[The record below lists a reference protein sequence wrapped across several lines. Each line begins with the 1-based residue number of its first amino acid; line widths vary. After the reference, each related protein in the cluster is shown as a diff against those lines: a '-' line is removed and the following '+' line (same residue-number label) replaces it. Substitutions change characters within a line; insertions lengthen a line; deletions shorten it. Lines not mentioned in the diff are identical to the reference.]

1 MLLRREGGWNR
12 QWGQA
17 QMDTTYSAE
26 GARPRRR
33 STRRVWLVTA
43 LVAATVASCSPLGAF
58 NTVAGRDSGIEVVAS
73 NIAYGPDPRQTLDIY
88 APRARPASVPV
99 VVFFYG
105 GSWNSGS
112 RQDYTFVG
120 RALASLGYVT
130 VVADYRLVPEVVF
143 PAFLEDGA
151 QAVRWVTDN
160 IRGYGGDP
168 RRLALAGHSA
178 GAYNAA
184 MLALD
189 QRYLR
194 QAGVDPGSVKAF
206 VGLAGPYDFF
216 PWTSS
221 AAVAAFGTWPDPAQT
236 QPVSFARGS
245 APAIYLATGA
255 KDTVVKP
262 QNMTALAARL
272 RAKGACVTERTY
284 PDLDH
289 VGILLSI
296 SRLLREKAPVLD
308 DIGVFLKQP
317 LPVRRP

>member
-1 MLLRREGGWNR
+1 MITNSLRISGQKRV
-12 QWGQA
+12 GQA
-17 QMDTTYSAE
+17 
-26 GARPRRR
+26 
-33 STRRVWLVTA
+33 WLAWLCMVFTA
-43 LVAATVASCSPLGAF
+43 ILVSSCSPIGAF
-58 NTVAGRDSGIEVVAS
+58 NSVAGRDSGIEVVAS
-73 NIAYGPDPRQTLDIY
+73 GIAYGSNPRQQLDIY
-88 APRARPASVPV
+88 APRARSASVPV

-112 RQDYTFVG
+112 RQDYSFVG

-130 VVADYRLVPEVVF
+130 VIADYRLVPEVVF

-151 QAVRWVTDN
+151 QAVRWVADN
-160 IRGYGGDP
+160 IRAYGGDP

-194 QAGVDPGSVKAF
+194 KAGVDPGSIKAL

-236 QPVSFARGS
+236 QPVTFARGG
-245 APAIYLATGA
+245 APAVYLATGA
-255 KDTVVKP
+255 RDTVVKP
-262 QNMTALAARL
+262 QNMTTLAARL
-272 RAKGACVTERTY
+272 RASGSGVVERTY

-289 VGILLSI
+289 VGILLAM

-308 DIGVFLKQP
+308 DIGRFLNQR
-317 LPVRRP
+317 LPVKRS

>member
-1 MLLRREGGWNR
+1 MG
-12 QWGQA
+12 
-17 QMDTTYSAE
+17 TTQSAE
-26 GARPRRR
+26 DKRPQPRPSRRAC
-33 STRRVWLVTA
+33 LMTA
-43 LVAATVASCSPLGAF
+43 LVAATAASCSPLGAF
-58 NTVAGRDSGIEVVAS
+58 NTVAGRDSGIEIVAS
-73 NIAYGPDPRQTLDIY
+73 NIAYGPGPRQKLDIY
-88 APRARPASVPV
+88 APRVRPASVPV

-143 PAFLEDGA
+143 PAFLDDGA
-151 QAVRWVTDN
+151 QAIRWVTDN

-168 RRLALAGHSA
+168 RRLALIGHSA

-194 QAGVDPGSVKAF
+194 RAGVDPGSIKAF

-236 QPVSFARGS
+236 QPITFARGG
-245 APAIYLATGA
+245 APVVYLATGGR
-255 KDTVVKP
+255 DTVVKP
-262 QNMTALAARL
+262 QNTATLAARL
-272 RAKGACVTERTY
+272 RAKGSSVAERTY

-289 VGILLSI
+289 VGILLAI
-296 SRLLREKAPVLD
+296 SRLLRERAPVLE
-308 DIGVFLKQP
+308 DIGRFLNQR
-317 LPVRRP
+317 LPVKRA